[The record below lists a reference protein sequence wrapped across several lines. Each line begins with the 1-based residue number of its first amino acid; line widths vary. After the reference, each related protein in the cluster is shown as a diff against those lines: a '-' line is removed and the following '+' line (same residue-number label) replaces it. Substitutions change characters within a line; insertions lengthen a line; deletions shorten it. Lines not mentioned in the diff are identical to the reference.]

1 MLAIKKEI
9 ESVMTGRD
17 QFPGSP
23 FAQTLHML
31 SIGYGV
37 LQSLR
42 AAGYRKKIFPSRQLP
57 CKVISVGNITVG
69 GTGKTPMAIYLAREI
84 KQAGRR
90 VAIVSRGYKGGAERR
105 GGVVANG
112 TTICMDPLTAGDEPY
127 MMACR
132 LEGIPV
138 IVGRNRFAA
147 GLLAIDHFQPDVIV
161 LDDAFQHLMLR
172 RDIDL
177 VLIDAMHPF
186 GNGRMLPRGT
196 LREPIAALGRASAC
210 ILTRSNAAGA
220 EALAVTRAR
229 VKLLVGNRPIFESL
243 QEPYFYLVPGGD
255 QTTLQTVP
263 DFPGSHDLVDIKSR
277 KVFGFSGIARNED
290 FQRTV
295 KDLGFNVTG
304 FLEFPDH
311 YFYSAADQKKIMRVA
326 EESGAQR
333 LITTEKD
340 HVRLVG
346 SGSWNTELVVVGVKA
361 SFRDGGQGL
370 RSFIQARL

>member
-17 QFPGSP
+17 RFPGSP
-23 FAQTLHML
+23 FALTLHML

-69 GTGKTPMAIYLAREI
+69 GTGKTPMTIYLAREI

-243 QEPYFYLVPGGD
+243 QDPYFYLVPGGE
-255 QTTLQTVP
+255 QTTLQAVP
-263 DFPGSHDLVDIKSR
+263 DFPGSHDLVGIKSR

>member
-17 QFPGSP
+17 RFPGSP
-23 FAQTLHML
+23 FALTLYML

-69 GTGKTPMAIYLAREI
+69 GTGKTPMTIYLAREI

-220 EALAVTRAR
+220 EELAVTRAR

-243 QEPYFYLVPGGD
+243 QDPYFYLVPGGD
-255 QTTLQTVP
+255 QTTLHTVP
-263 DFPGSHDLVDIKSR
+263 DFPGSHDLVGIKSR